1 MGGWQKNDA
10 LERIWKE
17 SVAVNSGHFPR
28 KTGENQEISQSCYP
42 LSPPTFESNSHWADS
57 GVFPLSC
64 SLFWVNAFQ
73 FAPET
78 FANVYQIIRRHVLEQ
93 SSVSASVGYCLCF
106 PPDVISLF
114 QVTNFDTENHTK
126 DLARKSPLKLIY
138 SRRYT
143 QQNLSSQ
150 LAVSMC
156 RRSQGSTFISYR
168 VAGVSKFGYIW
179 DIVAENNL
187 LHSTIFCVDLLVTV
201 LTGSHP

>member
-1 MGGWQKNDA
+1 MWLILQATNA
-10 LERIWKE
+10 ENLSRI
-17 SVAVNSGHFPR
+17 
-28 KTGENQEISQSCYP
+28 QECSRSSNP
-42 LSPPTFESNSHWADS
+42 L
-57 GVFPLSC
+57 GC

-78 FANVYQIIRRHVLEQ
+78 LANIYQTIRRHILEQ
-93 SSVSASVGYCLCF
+93 SSVRASVGYCLCF
-106 PPDVISLF
+106 PPDVISLLQVTNF
-114 QVTNFDTENHTK
+114 DTENHTKDLARKSNVISLLQVTNFDTENHTK
-126 DLARKSPLKLIY
+126 DLARKSPLKLIC

-187 LHSTIFCVDLLVTV
+187 LHSTIFCMERLVTV
-201 LTGSHP
+201 LTGSHL